1 MWCTVHNIAIN
12 MLAMCGWWQCL
23 QFVAGLWWYWPQPP
37 LLPTSPCSPR
47 APQQKQPLSCSCR
60 AQLNTLAYPLFQLS
74 MLCYIELH
82 WLLYIILTYNVTVF
96 HGVSGSLLA
105 PCRLYITIAFL
116 DDLLSCCVVALNLRI
131 NYGYK
136 RDIFYGFICKILH
149 VCNYL
154 YVFII
159 VFMTIIHNIRQWF
172 TYLWY
177 MKQCTIFIIH
187 TTDNIGVVSIAGISH
202 LSCPIITWSQRFLL
216 FHLLFWGGDC
226 YCILIRRPTTAYRLW

>member
-1 MWCTVHNIAIN
+1 MCCTVHNIAIN

-47 APQQKQPLSCSCR
+47 APQQKQPLSSSCR

-105 PCRLYITIAFL
+105 PCLLYITIAFL

-136 RDIFYGFICKILH
+136 RDIFM
-149 VCNYL
+149 VL
-154 YVFII
+154 YA
-159 VFMTIIHNIRQWF
+159 RS
-172 TYLWY
+172 Y
-177 MKQCTIFIIH
+177 MYVTIFMFSLLYSWQSFITLGSDSHICDIWNSAQYSSFILRII
-187 TTDNIGVVSIAGISH
+187 SE
-202 LSCPIITWSQRFLL
+202 LCLLLEFPTWVALL
-216 FHLLFWGGDC
+216 
-226 YCILIRRPTTAYRLW
+226 

>member
-47 APQQKQPLSCSCR
+47 APQQKQPLSSSCR

-136 RDIFYGFICKILH
+136 RDIFM
-149 VCNYL
+149 VL
-154 YVFII
+154 YA
-159 VFMTIIHNIRQWF
+159 RS
-172 TYLWY
+172 Y
-177 MKQCTIFIIH
+177 MYVTIFMFSLLYSWQSFITLGSDSHICDIWNSAQYSSFILRII
-187 TTDNIGVVSIAGISH
+187 SE
-202 LSCPIITWSQRFLL
+202 LCLLLEFPTWVALL
-216 FHLLFWGGDC
+216 
-226 YCILIRRPTTAYRLW
+226 

>member
-1 MWCTVHNIAIN
+1 MSFTQRLVAKWAKVELLDLSKLLHYTYLSLFAK
-12 MLAMCGWWQCL
+12 AEGW
-23 QFVAGLWWYWPQPP
+23 
-37 LLPTSPCSPR
+37 
-47 APQQKQPLSCSCR
+47 QQKRPLSSSCR

-136 RDIFYGFICKILH
+136 RDIFM
-149 VCNYL
+149 VL
-154 YVFII
+154 YA
-159 VFMTIIHNIRQWF
+159 RS
-172 TYLWY
+172 Y
-177 MKQCTIFIIH
+177 MYVTIFMFSLLYSWQSFITLGSDSHICDIWNSAQYSSFILRII
-187 TTDNIGVVSIAGISH
+187 SE
-202 LSCPIITWSQRFLL
+202 LCLLLEFPTWVALL
-216 FHLLFWGGDC
+216 
-226 YCILIRRPTTAYRLW
+226 

>member
-1 MWCTVHNIAIN
+1 MCCTVHNIAIN

-136 RDIFYGFICKILH
+136 RD
-149 VCNYL
+149 
-154 YVFII
+154 
-159 VFMTIIHNIRQWF
+159 VFMVLYARS
-172 TYLWY
+172 Y
-177 MKQCTIFIIH
+177 MYVTIFMFSLLYSWQSFITLGSDSHICDIWNSAQYSSFILRIISELCLLLEFP
-187 TTDNIGVVSIAGISH
+187 TWVA
-202 LSCPIITWSQRFLL
+202 LS
-216 FHLLFWGGDC
+216 
-226 YCILIRRPTTAYRLW
+226 